1 MEGLKFIPRQA
12 EENESGVFVQGTHYP
27 AMLVEKSGVW
37 IKHAGSAML
46 TQQEYTMEPIAYPV
60 LLVADE
66 GDMRFAYR
74 EHVWSFEKGE
84 SVIIPAGTE
93 GCTLLDARDCR
104 LLWFTLDGP
113 LTATLL
119 KQINAYNR
127 VPAKQGILPSQILL
141 IRQIVQVLVRH
152 NGTSDASYQLTQ
164 LLWGIVA
171 AHKGHSVA
179 TSAVLSHEIAKVV
192 DEMRRSN
199 FKNNLTLAQMA
210 AISRMPVEAFRKRF
224 TVELGI
230 PPLGYLQF
238 QKMERAKTLLRKGMS
253 VKDTG
258 VEIGMADPYHFSK
271 QFKHVVGMSP
281 TAYLR
286 HVGSVAD
293 DD

>member
-1 MEGLKFIPRQA
+1 MEGLRFVSKRA
-12 EENESGVFVQGTHYP
+12 DENDSGVFVQGIHYP

-46 TQQEYTMEPIAYPV
+46 SQQEYVIESLGYPT

-66 GDMRFAYR
+66 GDLQFAFG
-74 EHVWSFEKGE
+74 EHCWPLLKGE
-84 SVIIPAGTE
+84 SVMIPAGTE
-93 GCTLLDARDCR
+93 GCRLLNAKDCR

-119 KQINAYNR
+119 RQINAHNR

-152 NGTSDASYQLTQ
+152 SGTSDASFQLAQ
-164 LLWGIVA
+164 LLWGIIA

-179 TSAVLSHEIAKVV
+179 TSAVLSHEIARVV
-192 DEMRRSN
+192 DAMRQCQYKES
-199 FKNNLTLAQMA
+199 FSLAEMA

-238 QKMERAKTLLRKGMS
+238 QKMERAKTLLRNGMS

-258 VEIGMADPYHFSK
+258 VEIGMSDPYHFSK

-286 HVGSVAD
+286 HVGSVAED
-293 DD
+293 E